1 MTQKSDM
8 RPARYIVTE
17 GPVGVGKTSLTSLLA
32 EELGARLILEQ
43 AEENPFLNDFYKDP
57 ARYRFQTQMFFLL
70 SRFSQQQEM
79 VQPDLFTR
87 ITISDYLFDK
97 DRIFAYLTLDENE
110 LALYEQFYK
119 ILEPKIV
126 QPDLVIFLQADTDTL
141 LRRIKQR
148 GRSFEKEIGL
158 DYIAAVNEAY
168 NQFFFRYTDTPLLVI
183 NTSDI
188 DFVHRREDLDDLLK
202 QILGMKQGTQYY
214 VPRTKKK

>member
-1 MTQKSDM
+1 MTQKPDVHHT
-8 RPARYIVTE
+8 RYIVTE
-17 GPVGVGKTSLTSLLA
+17 GPIGVGKTSLTTLLA

-43 AEENPFLNDFYKDP
+43 AEENPFLTDFYRDP

-79 VQPDLFTR
+79 AQPDLFTR

-97 DRIFAYLTLDENE
+97 DRIFAYLNLDDNE

-126 QPDLVIFLQADTDTL
+126 RPDLVIFLQADTDTL

-148 GRSFEKEIGL
+148 GRPFEKEINL

-168 NQFFFRYTDTPLLVI
+168 NQFFFRYSDTPLLVI

-214 VPRTKKK
+214 VPRSRAK